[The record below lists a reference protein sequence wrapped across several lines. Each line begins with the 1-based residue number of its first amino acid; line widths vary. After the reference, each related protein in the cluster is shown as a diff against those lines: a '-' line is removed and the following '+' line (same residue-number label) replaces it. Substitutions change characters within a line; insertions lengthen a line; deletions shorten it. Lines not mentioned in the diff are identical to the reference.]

1 LVNRGHSAGQLERFP
16 SKQTTVNKGHLRS
29 NYDKTGLIYE
39 IFWISR
45 ERPHVTQIMWNHC
58 RNKLTPDW
66 KYIFNH
72 FFDFQFYRIIF
83 ISPSHSVIKDYFPTI
98 FQLKTIKKSP
108 KVVLIISFIRNF
120 CFWFGVFLLYLPN
133 SQPFGQDLRDSFW
146 SLYG

>member
-1 LVNRGHSAGQLERFP
+1 MVTLLVNLNGSHQNKPRSARVIFGQTMIKAGP
-16 SKQTTVNKGHLRS
+16 
-29 NYDKTGLIYE
+29 E

>member
-1 LVNRGHSAGQLERFP
+1 MVTLLVNLNGSHQNKPRSARVIFGQTMIKAGP
-16 SKQTTVNKGHLRS
+16 
-29 NYDKTGLIYE
+29 E

-83 ISPSHSVIKDYFPTI
+83 ISPSHSVIKDYCPTI

-108 KVVLIISFIRNF
+108 KVFLSSEIFV
-120 CFWFGVFLLYLPN
+120 FGLVFFSCTYPILNHLVKI
-133 SQPFGQDLRDSFW
+133 FVIHFDLFMVKRTTW
-146 SLYG
+146 W